1 MKKIFIISAA
11 ASLFFAACNNPN
23 KDLETK
29 KDIII
34 TDTSGMY
41 NNNISTDVAKRE
53 EAAPS
58 KAEVKTITKI
68 IYVDRTPGVVKHQTV
83 REATAVQ
90 TQPVNK
96 VPDVNTTGTS
106 NTNTQTNTGETK
118 AGTTTGTNDN
128 TNTSTT
134 VTPVEKKKGWSN
146 AAKDA
151 TIGGVGGAVTG
162 AILSKNKVKGAV
174 IGGIL
179 GAAGGYI
186 FGSQKDKRD
195 LADK

>member
-53 EAAPS
+53 EAAP
-58 KAEVKTITKI
+58 KAQVKTITKI
-68 IYVDRTPGVVKHQTV
+68 IYVDRNPGVVKHQTV

-90 TQPVNK
+90 TQPVNT
-96 VPDVNTTGTS
+96 VPNVNTTGTS
-106 NTNTQTNTGETK
+106 NTNTKTNAGETN

>member
-1 MKKIFIISAA
+1 MKKIFTICAA
-11 ASLFFAACNNPN
+11 AFLFAACNNN

-68 IYVDRTPGVVKHQTV
+68 IYVDRTPGVVKHQRV

-90 TQPVNK
+90 TQPVNT
-96 VPDVNTTGTS
+96 VPNVNTTGTS
-106 NTNTQTNTGETK
+106 NTNTKTNTGETN
-118 AGTTTGTNDN
+118 AGTTTGTNDKA
-128 TNTSTT
+128 NTSTT

-186 FGSQKDKRD
+186 FGSQKDKKD